1 MNLQSLKPAG
11 TLAQRF
17 GVKSII
23 YGPPGSGKT
32 PLLNTAPRPV
42 LLATEPGLLSMRGS
56 TIPTFDAYTPDRIK
70 EFFDWLKGSKEI
82 NNFDTICIDSVS
94 QYAEIQLSKFLK
106 SNKDGRKAYGE
117 LSQTVME
124 EMNFLYFM
132 QQKHI
137 VLLAKEA
144 KQEELQHS
152 FSGPMPVATTVYKK
166 VPYFPGQ
173 DLNVKVP
180 HLFDEILHVGKGMIT
195 GLSGEHKYLKTCD
208 TSGALARDR
217 SGRLAEY
224 EPHDLAAL
232 FVKVMS

>member
-56 TIPTFDAYTPDRIK
+56 TVPTFDAYTPERIK
-70 EFFDWLKGSKEI
+70 EFFDWLKGSNEV
-82 NNFDTICIDSVS
+82 NNFDTVCIDSVS
-94 QYAEIQLSKFLK
+94 QYAEIELTKFLK
-106 SNKDGRKAYGE
+106 TNKDGRKAYGE
-117 LSQTVME
+117 LSREVME
-124 EMNFLYFM
+124 QMNFLYFLP
-132 QQKHI
+132 QKHI

-144 KQEELQHS
+144 KLEELQHS
-152 FSGPMPVATTVYKK
+152 FNGPMPVTTTVYKK

-180 HLFDEILHVGKGMIT
+180 HLFDEILHVGKGIIP
-195 GLSGEHKYLKTCD
+195 GVVGEQKYLRTCE
-208 TSGALARDR
+208 SSAALARDR

-224 EPHDLAAL
+224 EPHDLNTL
-232 FVKVMS
+232 FQKCMS